1 MTTPKSKVEVRL
13 EKLRYATF
21 QFSERPANYSCN
33 NRVIDTL
40 G

>member
-21 QFSERPANYSCN
+21 YIMRGLRTI
-33 NRVIDTL
+33 RVITV
-40 G
+40 